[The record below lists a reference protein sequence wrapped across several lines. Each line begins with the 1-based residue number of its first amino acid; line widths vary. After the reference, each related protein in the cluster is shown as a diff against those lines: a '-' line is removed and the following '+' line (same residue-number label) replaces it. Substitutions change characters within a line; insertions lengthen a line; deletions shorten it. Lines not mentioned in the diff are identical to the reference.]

1 MGGNVSEGRGP
12 LPLLPQNCRRGAL
25 PALSKGVYP
34 CPQPFPAQSTFC
46 YESHLNAEVFQS
58 LLWEETCTPSRN
70 LHLTTFPQR
79 RRSFGRAFA
88 TVAEAFDLTEEN
100 CPTNGAFLRDA
111 ALAEEQERGT
121 VLYGLSDE
129 DGLSGCMALKRK
141 DEATFSLEKLAVAPW
156 SRNRGYGGALV
167 AHAVEEVRRSGG
179 GTICIGAMYENRK
192 LVRWYERQ
200 GFSITGTRKFAHLPF
215 VVCFMEKSV

>member
-1 MGGNVSEGRGP
+1 MHTITQLAP
-12 LPLLPQNCRRGAL
+12 DDI
-25 PALSKGVYP
+25 PA
-34 CPQPFPAQSTFC
+34 A
-46 YESHLNAEVFQS
+46 AEVIRQ
-58 LLWEETCTPSRN
+58 
-70 LHLTTFPQR
+70 
-79 RRSFGRAFA
+79 AFA

-111 ALAEEQERGT
+111 ALAEEQER
-121 VLYGLSDE
+121 
-129 DGLSGCMALKRK
+129 
-141 DEATFSLEKLAVAPW
+141 W

>member
-1 MGGNVSEGRGP
+1 MHTITQLAP
-12 LPLLPQNCRRGAL
+12 DDI
-25 PALSKGVYP
+25 PA
-34 CPQPFPAQSTFC
+34 A
-46 YESHLNAEVFQS
+46 AEVIRQ
-58 LLWEETCTPSRN
+58 
-70 LHLTTFPQR
+70 
-79 RRSFGRAFA
+79 AFA

-167 AHAVEEVRRSGG
+167 AHAVEEVRRAGG

-192 LVRWYERQ
+192 LVRWYGAAGLQHYGNPEVRAPPVRGVFHGEERVRAGRLGQ
-200 GFSITGTRKFAHLPF
+200 GGARVGCGVRKIDQAFNLDD
-215 VVCFMEKSV
+215 

>member
-1 MGGNVSEGRGP
+1 MNLISMPKRV
-12 LPLLPQNCRRGAL
+12 
-25 PALSKGVYP
+25 
-34 CPQPFPAQSTFC
+34 QP
-46 YESHLNAEVFQS
+46 
-58 LLWEETCTPSRN
+58 LLWEEPCTSSRN
-70 LHLTTFPQR
+70 LHLTTSPRR

-100 CPTNGAFLRDA
+100 CPANGAFLRDA

-141 DEATFSLEKLAVAPW
+141 DEATFYLEKLAVAPW

-167 AHAVEEVRRSGG
+167 AHAVEEVRRAGG
-179 GTICIGAMYENRK
+179 GTISIGAMYENRK

-215 VVCFMEKSV
+215 VVCFMEKGV

>member
-1 MGGNVSEGRGP
+1 MHTITQLAP
-12 LPLLPQNCRRGAL
+12 DDI
-25 PALSKGVYP
+25 PA
-34 CPQPFPAQSTFC
+34 A
-46 YESHLNAEVFQS
+46 AEVIRQ
-58 LLWEETCTPSRN
+58 
-70 LHLTTFPQR
+70 
-79 RRSFGRAFA
+79 AFA

-156 SRNRGYGGALV
+156 SRNRGYGRALV
-167 AHAVEEVRRSGG
+167 AHAVEEVRRAGG
-179 GTICIGAMYENRK
+179 GTICIGGVPEFKRYDHQ

>member
-1 MGGNVSEGRGP
+1 MHTITQLAP
-12 LPLLPQNCRRGAL
+12 DDI
-25 PALSKGVYP
+25 PA
-34 CPQPFPAQSTFC
+34 A
-46 YESHLNAEVFQS
+46 AEVIRQ
-58 LLWEETCTPSRN
+58 
-70 LHLTTFPQR
+70 
-79 RRSFGRAFA
+79 AFA

-156 SRNRGYGGALV
+156 SRNRGYGGVRKQETGALV
-167 AHAVEEVRRSGG
+167 RAAGLQHYGNPEVRAPPVRGVFHGEERVRAGRLGQGG
-179 GTICIGAMYENRK
+179 ARVGCGVRK
-192 LVRWYERQ
+192 IDQAFNLDD
-200 GFSITGTRKFAHLPF
+200 
-215 VVCFMEKSV
+215 

>member
-1 MGGNVSEGRGP
+1 MHTITQLAP
-12 LPLLPQNCRRGAL
+12 DDI
-25 PALSKGVYP
+25 PA
-34 CPQPFPAQSTFC
+34 A
-46 YESHLNAEVFQS
+46 AEVIRQ
-58 LLWEETCTPSRN
+58 
-70 LHLTTFPQR
+70 
-79 RRSFGRAFA
+79 AFA

-167 AHAVEEVRRSGG
+167 AHAVEEVRRAGG

-192 LVRWYERQ
+192 TGALVRAAGLQHYGNPEVRAPPVRGVFHGEERVRAGRLGQ
-200 GFSITGTRKFAHLPF
+200 GGARVGCGVRKIDQAFNLDD
-215 VVCFMEKSV
+215 

>member
-1 MGGNVSEGRGP
+1 MHTITQLAP
-12 LPLLPQNCRRGAL
+12 DDI
-25 PALSKGVYP
+25 PA
-34 CPQPFPAQSTFC
+34 A
-46 YESHLNAEVFQS
+46 AEVIRQ
-58 LLWEETCTPSRN
+58 
-70 LHLTTFPQR
+70 
-79 RRSFGRAFA
+79 AFA

-167 AHAVEEVRRSGG
+167 AHAVEVGASRRKSDSRRRAGIQALRPSAGALVRAAGLQHYGNPEVRAPPVRGVFHGEERVRAGRLGQGG
-179 GTICIGAMYENRK
+179 ARVGCGVRK
-192 LVRWYERQ
+192 IDQAFNLDD
-200 GFSITGTRKFAHLPF
+200 
-215 VVCFMEKSV
+215 

>member
-1 MGGNVSEGRGP
+1 MHTITQLAP
-12 LPLLPQNCRRGAL
+12 DDI
-25 PALSKGVYP
+25 PA
-34 CPQPFPAQSTFC
+34 A
-46 YESHLNAEVFQS
+46 AEVIRQ
-58 LLWEETCTPSRN
+58 
-70 LHLTTFPQR
+70 
-79 RRSFGRAFA
+79 AFA

-121 VLYGLSDE
+121 GLYGLSDE

-156 SRNRGYGGALV
+156 SRNRGYGRALV
-167 AHAVEEVRRSGG
+167 AHAVEEVRRAGG

>member
-1 MGGNVSEGRGP
+1 MHTITQLAP
-12 LPLLPQNCRRGAL
+12 DDI
-25 PALSKGVYP
+25 PA
-34 CPQPFPAQSTFC
+34 A
-46 YESHLNAEVFQS
+46 AEVIRQ
-58 LLWEETCTPSRN
+58 
-70 LHLTTFPQR
+70 
-79 RRSFGRAFA
+79 AFA

-156 SRNRGYGGALV
+156 SRNRGYGDLASLLTNLSSGDVLFIDEIHRLS
-167 AHAVEEVRRSGG
+167 HAVEEVRRSGG